1 MATAAVAT
9 PLTATAPPSRLS
21 ADLRAIKIVW
31 QRELIR
37 FVNDRMR
44 LVTSL
49 IQPILYLF
57 VLGTGLSS
65 LTGIPSNGPVTLRT
79 FMFPGVL
86 ALGVVFTAMFSAGSI
101 VWDREF
107 GFLREM
113 LVAPVGRGA
122 IVVGKCLGGA
132 TVATLQGSI
141 LIAIAGLNGVPYSI
155 DLIVEMVL
163 LLLLLSFTMTAFGVF
178 LAARMKT
185 MQSFFGLMQMVTM
198 PMFFLSGALYPLKSL
213 PGWLTVLTRINPL
226 TYAVDPLKQATYAHI
241 SASGPLAER
250 FKGGVDWFGW
260 QVPVALEVLIVLGIG
275 LAMLGLAVV
284 QFRRAD

>member
-1 MATAAVAT
+1 MAIATVAA
-9 PLTATAPPSRLS
+9 PLTKTAPPSRLA
-21 ADLRAIKIVW
+21 ADLRAIKVVW
-31 QRELIR
+31 KREMIR
-37 FVNDRMR
+37 FVHDRMR

-49 IQPILYLF
+49 VQPILYLF

-65 LTGIPSNGPVTLRT
+65 LTGLPSNGAVTLRT

-122 IVVGKCLGGA
+122 IVIGKCLGGA
-132 TVATLQGSI
+132 TVSTLQGSI

-155 DLIVEMVL
+155 DLILEMVG

-185 MQSFFGLMQMVTM
+185 MQSFFGVMQMVTM
-198 PMFFLSGALYPLKSL
+198 PMFFLSGALYPLSTL

-226 TYAVDPLKQATYAHI
+226 TYAVDPLRKAVFAHVN
-241 SASGPLAER
+241 ASGPVFAR
-250 FKGGVDWFGW
+250 FKGGLDWFGW
-260 QVPVALEVLIVLGIG
+260 QVPVALEVFIVFAIG
-275 LAMLGLAVV
+275 VAMLGFAVL

>member
-1 MATAAVAT
+1 MATATAAA
-9 PLTATAPPSRLS
+9 PLTRTAPPNRLA
-21 ADLRAIKIVW
+21 ADLRAIKVVW

-37 FVNDRMR
+37 FIHDRLR

-65 LTGIPSNGPVTLRT
+65 LAGIPSNGAVTLRT

-122 IVVGKCLGGA
+122 IVIGKCLGGA
-132 TVATLQGSI
+132 TVATIQGCI
-141 LIAIAGLNGVPYSI
+141 LIAIAGLNGVPYSVV
-155 DLIVEMVL
+155 LISEMVG

-185 MQSFFGLMQMVTM
+185 MQSFFGIMQMITM
-198 PMFFLSGALYPLKSL
+198 PMFFLSGALYPLSTL
-213 PGWLTVLTRINPL
+213 PGWLTLLTRINPL
-226 TYAVDPLKQATYAHI
+226 TYAVDPLRKAVFSHVNA
-241 SASGPLAER
+241 GPYFAR
-250 FKGGVDWFGW
+250 FAGGLDWFGW
-260 QVPVALEVLIVLGIG
+260 PVPVALEILIVAAIG
-275 LAMLGLAVV
+275 VAMLGFAVL